1 MQNSREDLEGE
12 GKKNLKIHYPK
23 HTLETGRRLRRVE
36 MERMRRSPE
45 GTDPSAK

>member
-1 MQNSREDLEGE
+1 MKNSRKDLEGE
-12 GKKNLKIHYPK
+12 GKKIKIKYPK

-36 MERMRRSPE
+36 MERMRRAPE